1 MPTTSDK
8 PVDITNLKQLGI
20 FQGNSSF
27 RIVRAIIST
36 VIFTSIILNS
46 ALANYICIFLTNKQ
60 RYHLEMERKRKHS
73 LGKKETHA
81 KKEKQSEEHL
91 AGSKE
96 YERSPVHSQRS
107 SICNE
112 QETDRGRER
121 TRQRFSKEHREQA
134 PERYQSSSK
143 DEEQGRQKKA
153 KLSLSGK
160 LGSQSYQQFDS
171 RNMPDMQKVYLPKKH
186 SLKRSRKSEDED
198 KPCSLKKQK
207 SSFGKQG
214 QEKSVEEIGGSGQS
228 KKSKKHPALSLDGY
242 QFHSTLGKGN
252 FGKVMLASYKSTNK
266 RVAVKVINKKK
277 ENQASVLTENR
288 VLQMAVGSPFL
299 CQGFAAFQSEMN
311 SFLVMDYIQGDT
323 LDAFMAKKGSL
334 SVEES
339 KFISAELIC
348 GLQYLHSH
356 GIIHRDLKPENI
368 LLTREGHVKIADF
381 GLAAENILGD
391 KKIRERVGT
400 PVNMAP
406 EVLMNKEYGVSA
418 DWWALGILLFRML
431 TGKFPFNDKVKLLTY
446 VKQVLKAPPRYPA
459 WLSSEIRDILDKL
472 LNKNPKTRLG
482 VIGNIRDH
490 PFYRDINWGDLEE
503 CKVSPPFLPFATSDH
518 ETSTVDFNQSFM
530 KDNISSC
537 DDHHIS
543 GLSYVNS
550 EWQE

>member
-1 MPTTSDK
+1 
-8 PVDITNLKQLGI
+8 
-20 FQGNSSF
+20 
-27 RIVRAIIST
+27 
-36 VIFTSIILNS
+36 
-46 ALANYICIFLTNKQ
+46 
-60 RYHLEMERKRKHS
+60 MERKRKHC

-81 KKEKQSEEHL
+81 KKEEQFEEHL

-96 YERSPVHSQRS
+96 YEISPVHSQRS
-107 SICNE
+107 SICNK

-121 TRQRFSKEHREQA
+121 TRQCFSKEHREQA

-160 LGSQSYQQFDS
+160 LGSQCYKQFDS
-171 RNMPDMQKVYLPKKH
+171 KNMPDMQKNGQVCLPKKH
-186 SLKRSRKSEDED
+186 SLKRSRKSEDEN

-207 SSFGKQG
+207 SSSGKQG

-252 FGKVMLASYKSTNK
+252 FGKVMLASYKSTKK

-299 CQGFAAFQSEMN
+299 CQGFAAFQSEDSNLAISIHRPDSQLSTML
-311 SFLVMDYIQGDT
+311 FKKIEVCIRFDGT
-323 LDAFMAKKGSL
+323 LDSK
-334 SVEES
+334 ES

-459 WLSSEIRDILDKL
+459 WLTGEIRGILDKL
-472 LNKNPKTRLG
+472 LNKNPKARLG

-537 DDHHIS
+537 DDHHIN
-543 GLSYVNS
+543 GLSYVNF